1 MPNTSW
7 DRMPQLVAHRV
18 GPETC
23 LATPLSATRSGR
35 AVMDRLLSCFHQ
47 ARPFPG
53 RLLDKHPEHA
63 EPYQPAAPG
72 KEEQGVCL
80 RVPFPA

>member
-1 MPNTSW
+1 
-7 DRMPQLVAHRV
+7 
-18 GPETC
+18 
-23 LATPLSATRSGR
+23 
-35 AVMDRLLSCFHQ
+35 MDRLLSCFHQ

-63 EPYQPAAPG
+63 EPYQPAALG